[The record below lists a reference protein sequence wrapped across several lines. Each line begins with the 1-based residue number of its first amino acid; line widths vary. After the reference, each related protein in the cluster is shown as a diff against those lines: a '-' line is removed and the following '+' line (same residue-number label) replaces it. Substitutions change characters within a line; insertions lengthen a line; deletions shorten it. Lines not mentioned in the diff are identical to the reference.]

1 MAFVKI
7 IEVLREEM
15 NKSLKDKQENTHD
28 WRKWIDPL
36 KNAKKKKTMQE
47 QYNTVQD
54 LKMEREAMEKH
65 KLREFCK

>member
-15 NKSLKDKQENTHD
+15 NKSLKDKQEHTHD

-36 KNAKKKKTMQE
+36 KKAKKKQTMQE
-47 QYNTVQD
+47 QYKTVQA
-54 LKMEREAMEKH
+54 LKMAMKKKTQTEGI
-65 KLREFCK
+65 L

>member
-36 KNAKKKKTMQE
+36 KNAKKKKT
-47 QYNTVQD
+47 NNAGTV
-54 LKMEREAMEKH
+54 
-65 KLREFCK
+65 